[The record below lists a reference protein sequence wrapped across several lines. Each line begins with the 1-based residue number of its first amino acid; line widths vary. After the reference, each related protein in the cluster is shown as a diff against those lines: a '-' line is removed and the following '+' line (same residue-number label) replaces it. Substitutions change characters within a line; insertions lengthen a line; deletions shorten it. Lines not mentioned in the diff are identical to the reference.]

1 MNNNRKGK
9 KMCAVCHRM
18 FDKDELVR
26 GRFTFICPE
35 CKEKEVRHQEQVHTE
50 FGVIP

>member
-1 MNNNRKGK
+1 MNNRKLCA
-9 KMCAVCHRM
+9 MCRRM
-18 FDKDELVR
+18 VDEDELVR

-35 CKEKEVRHQEQVHTE
+35 CKEKEIRHLQERHTR